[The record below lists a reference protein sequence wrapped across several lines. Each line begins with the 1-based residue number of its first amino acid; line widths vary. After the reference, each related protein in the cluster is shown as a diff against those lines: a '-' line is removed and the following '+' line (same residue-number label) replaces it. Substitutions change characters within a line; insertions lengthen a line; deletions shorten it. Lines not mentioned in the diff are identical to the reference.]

1 MSNNKGC
8 DPEYMLDKSV
18 ETVRVYFR
26 LYVVETLEKRSLLP
40 ARLNPNLMFNRG
52 PISTL
57 KIKEVAYEPYGN
69 GMCFGELRVF
79 RVAGK
84 K

>member
-1 MSNNKGC
+1 MSNDKGC

-40 ARLNPNLMFNRG
+40 VRLNPHLMFNRG

-57 KIKEVAYEPYGN
+57 EMKFPAGSCGVSKRNCAVA
-69 GMCFGELRVF
+69 
-79 RVAGK
+79 
-84 K
+84 

>member
-26 LYVVETLEKRSLLP
+26 LYVVETLEKSSLLP
-40 ARLNPNLMFNRG
+40 ARLNPYLMFNRG
-52 PISTL
+52 PISTF

-69 GMCFGELRVF
+69 RICFGEL
-79 RVAGK
+79 
-84 K
+84 